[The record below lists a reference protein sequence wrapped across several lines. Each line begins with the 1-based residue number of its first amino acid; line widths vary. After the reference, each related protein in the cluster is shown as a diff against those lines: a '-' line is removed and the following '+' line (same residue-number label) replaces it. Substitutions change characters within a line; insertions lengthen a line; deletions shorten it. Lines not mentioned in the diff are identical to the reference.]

1 MTLQLTVY
9 LSRCDCAPI
18 VQCVRASGHLDHR
31 QTGRTHLDAPHDE
44 REWAKPCDVLLRAG
58 PEKKPAVFLSSR
70 LSGHLWYQL
79 AKGGEG
85 QRREATAQKAQ
96 VWRYNPGPGVG
107 CRSVGRERRA
117 AASSAR
123 SRSTGHPNPYP
134 SPKHLQSFHCALSV
148 TKRQRSHP
156 AQSARQCATSH
167 RSCETSLAA
176 PLGGGGSMKLPD

>member
-1 MTLQLTVY
+1 MSICHHTAFNFTHYHLQLTLKVTVMTLQLTVY

-117 AASSAR
+117 AASSEISHS
-123 SRSTGHPNPYP
+123 SRRRP
-134 SPKHLQSFHCALSV
+134 QSFHW
-148 TKRQRSHP
+148 
-156 AQSARQCATSH
+156 
-167 RSCETSLAA
+167 A
-176 PLGGGGSMKLPD
+176 P